1 MINFTHSIKDLTD
14 DQWIID
20 PSKFTSNM
28 TINGCHEH
36 YGDDT
41 MLEDL
46 AKLATDSIIYSH
58 DPEDDNK
65 LPNLKFY
72 PFYYYRSKDWFKKT
86 YQQNIANDRKTYDFS
101 CLNMSAH
108 PHRIINW
115 FLIKDMPNS
124 LITFH
129 NDEKFNGNNIDLT
142 NEEQQLWDQLKED
155 LSGRQETPELNGNID
170 PAYAD
175 SYINLVT
182 ETTVSGKVFISEKTW
197 KPIAS
202 GQLFLIL
209 GNPGTID
216 HLRSVGIDCFDDIID
231 HSYDAVKDPRERISK
246 IKQSLDKLLRE
257 DLFSIN
263 LLTKQRRTKNA
274 ELYWSDI
281 YEL

>member
-1 MINFTHSIKDLTD
+1 MISFTHSIKDLID
-14 DQWIID
+14 DQWILNPD
-20 PSKFTSNM
+20 KFSPNM
-28 TINGCHEH
+28 IVNGCHEH
-36 YGDDT
+36 YGDG
-41 MLEDL
+41 MLENL
-46 AKLATDSIIYSH
+46 AELATGSIIYSH
-58 DPEDDNK
+58 DPKDDNK

-86 YQQNIANDRKTYDFS
+86 YQQNISNDRKTYDFS

-115 FLIKDMPNS
+115 LLIKDMPNS

-142 NEEQQLWDQLKED
+142 IEEQQLWAQLKEN
-155 LSGRQETPELNGNID
+155 LPGRQDFPEMDDTSD
-170 PAYAD
+170 PAYTD

-182 ETTVSGKVFISEKTW
+182 ETTVCDKVFISEKTW

-216 HLRSVGIDCFDDIID
+216 HLRSIGIDCFDDIID
-231 HSYDAVKDPRERISK
+231 HSYDSVADPRERMCK
-246 IKQSLDKLLRE
+246 VRQSLDKLVKE
-257 DLFSIN
+257 DLFTIN
-263 LLTKQRRTKNA
+263 LSTKQRRTRNA